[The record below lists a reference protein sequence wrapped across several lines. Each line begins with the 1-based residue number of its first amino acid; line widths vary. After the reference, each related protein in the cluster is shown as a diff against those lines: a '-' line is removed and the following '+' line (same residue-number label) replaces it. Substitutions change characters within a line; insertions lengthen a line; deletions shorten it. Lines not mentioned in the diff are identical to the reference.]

1 VGGEEIGR
9 HRMAG
14 LAQKVGNGWAVA
26 PSDAARAP
34 ILDNRPID
42 AIGAKGAQSPSRCGR
57 PAEGVNQ

>member
-1 VGGEEIGR
+1 
-9 HRMAG
+9 MAG